1 MPLDTAAPRP
11 PAPRPDAPRPNIWA
25 RSTCP
30 HDCPSTCALQV
41 EVLEPGEPGTPGRI
55 GKVRGHPE
63 HPYTAGVICAKV
75 ARYAERL
82 HHPERLLQPLRRVG
96 EKGVGI
102 EAFRP
107 ISWDEALDEVAQRL
121 LEAEQRYGAE
131 TVWPYF
137 YAGTMGHVQRDGIE
151 RLRHA
156 KGYSRQWS
164 TICTTL
170 AESGWLAGVGA
181 KAGVD
186 AREIAESELVV
197 VWGGNPVSTQV
208 NVMTWIAKARKA
220 RGAKLVVVDPYRTG
234 TAEQADL
241 HLCLKP
247 GTDGALAAAV
257 IHVLLRE
264 GLADRD
270 YLARHTD
277 WDAATE
283 AHFRD
288 RSPEWASPITGL
300 PVETIEGFA
309 RLYGSTRKS
318 FIRVG
323 YGFSRSRNGA
333 ASVHAVSGLPAVTG
347 AWTVEGGGA
356 LWGNG
361 AIYHL
366 DKTLVEGLDVL
377 DRSVRKLDQSRF
389 GPVMTGDPRDI
400 GDGPPVTALFVQN
413 TNPAN
418 VCPETKKCLAG
429 LARDDLFTCV
439 HEQFLTETAAMADIV
454 LPATMFLEHDDFY
467 TASGHTYL
475 QVASKVVEAP
485 GACRSN
491 HEVICALARRLGAR
505 HPGFEMTALE
515 LVEATFQA
523 SGHGSA
529 LALLEG
535 DGWLDCSEDA
545 RRQHFA
551 EGFPH
556 ADGRYHFTADWSKV
570 GRDHAGLPPRAD
582 YWTSIELQD
591 AEHPFRLVA
600 APARSYLNSTFA
612 ETPGSQKR
620 ERRPTL
626 LIHPEALARLGAAD
640 GELLRVGNRR
650 GEIRLHAR
658 AFDGVQPD
666 VVVIESI
673 WPNRAFLDGLGVN
686 TLTSADA
693 GAPRGGAVFH
703 DTAVWIGKG
712 L

>member
-1 MPLDTAAPRP
+1 MPLDAS
-11 PAPRPDAPRPNIWA
+11 PASPSARPNIWA

-41 EVLEPGEPGTPGRI
+41 EVLEPGDAHAPGGPAPGRI

-75 ARYAERL
+75 ARYAERI
-82 HHPERLLQPLRRVG
+82 HHPDRLLNPLKRVG
-96 EKGVGI
+96 AKGVGR
-102 EAFRP
+102 EAFRE
-107 ISWDEALDEVAQRL
+107 ISWDEALDEVAHRL
-121 LEAEQRYGAE
+121 AEAEARYGSE

-156 KGYSRQWS
+156 KRWSRQWS

-181 KAGVD
+181 KSGVD
-186 AREIAESELVV
+186 AREIEKSDLVV

-234 TAEQADL
+234 TAEQADI

-247 GTDGALAAAV
+247 GTDAALAAAV

-270 YLARHTD
+270 YLARMTD
-277 WDAATE
+277 WDAGAE
-283 AHFRD
+283 AHFLARP
-288 RSPEWASPITGL
+288 PEWAAPITGL
-300 PVETIEGFA
+300 TVEAIEGFA
-309 RLYGSTRKS
+309 RLYGSTKKS

-347 AWTVEGGGA
+347 AWAVEGGGA

-366 DKTLVEGLDVL
+366 DKTLIEGLDLL

-389 GPVMTGDPRDI
+389 GPVMTGDPGDL

-467 TASGHTYL
+467 TASGHTWL
-475 QVASKVVEAP
+475 QVTQKVVEAP
-485 GACRSN
+485 GECRSN
-491 HEVICALARRLGAR
+491 HEVICALAKRLGVA

-515 LVEATFQA
+515 LIEATWQA

-529 LALLEG
+529 LDLLEG
-535 DGWLDCSEDA
+535 DGWLDCSDSPD
-545 RRQHFA
+545 RQHFR
-551 EGFPH
+551 EGFAHPG
-556 ADGRYHFTADWSKV
+556 GRYRFTADWAAI
-570 GRDHAGLPPRAD
+570 GQAHAGMPPRAD
-582 YWTSIELQD
+582 YWTAIDLQD
-591 AEHPFRLVA
+591 EKHPFRLVA
-600 APARSYLNSTFA
+600 APARSYLNSTFT
-612 ETPGSQKR
+612 ETPGSRKR
-620 ERRPTL
+620 EQRPTL
-626 LIHPEALARLGAAD
+626 LIHPGALDDLGAAD
-640 GELLRVGNRR
+640 GDLMRVGNAR
-650 GEIRLHAR
+650 GSIRLHAR

-673 WPNRAFLDGLGVN
+673 WPNKAFPDGLGVN

-703 DTAVWIGKG
+703 DTAVWIERGA
-712 L
+712 